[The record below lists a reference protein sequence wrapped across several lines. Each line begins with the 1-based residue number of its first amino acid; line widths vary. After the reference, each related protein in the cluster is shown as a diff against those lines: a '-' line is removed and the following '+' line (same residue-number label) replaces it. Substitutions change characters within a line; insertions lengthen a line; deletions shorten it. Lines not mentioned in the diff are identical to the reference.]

1 MKTNWLI
8 YQAES
13 AGMGAEKSDYLKHIF
28 VPLNPSFAGG
38 KPKNVKSNENVV
50 FAIENLWVSLEEP
63 MTSCTNCM

>member
-1 MKTNWLI
+1 
-8 YQAES
+8 
-13 AGMGAEKSDYLKHIF
+13 MGDWGQKKVINLKHIF

-50 FAIENLWVSLEEP
+50 FAIENLWDSLQEP